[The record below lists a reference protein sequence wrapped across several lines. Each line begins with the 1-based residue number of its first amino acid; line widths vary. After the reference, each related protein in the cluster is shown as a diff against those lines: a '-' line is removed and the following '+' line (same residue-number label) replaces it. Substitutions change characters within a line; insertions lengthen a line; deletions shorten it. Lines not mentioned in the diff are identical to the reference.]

1 MKNLVSTFSFYTLFF
16 CILRIL
22 VIFLISALH
31 YAYNK
36 LKNKICCHG
45 HHLITTLK
53 RPTRFKNLVPFSSVL
68 ESLTFS

>member
-36 LKNKICCHG
+36 LKK
-45 HHLITTLK
+45 T
-53 RPTRFKNLVPFSSVL
+53 
-68 ESLTFS
+68 